1 MSVSEQDF
9 SKDRLLYDA
18 YAVKTVLDV
27 CVIWSDWVPC
37 KWTVT
42 PESHTN
48 LDLSNIKS
56 FFKYRISYVSKRL
69 ILHFNVN
76 LDWDSNYGYVIP
88 VQGNIEV

>member
-1 MSVSEQDF
+1 MWVSVSEQDF
-9 SKDRLLYDA
+9 SNDR
-18 YAVKTVLDV
+18 
-27 CVIWSDWVPC
+27 PRFG
-37 KWTVT
+37 VT
-42 PESHTN
+42 GVTGHLVSQVSHSRSHTN

>member
-1 MSVSEQDF
+1 MSEQDF
-9 SKDRLLYDA
+9 SNDRPRFG
-18 YAVKTVLDV
+18 VT
-27 CVIWSDWVPC
+27 WSG
-37 KWTVT
+37 TRYLGSHSR
-42 PESHTN
+42 SHTN

-56 FFKYRISYVSKRL
+56 FFKYRISYVAKRL